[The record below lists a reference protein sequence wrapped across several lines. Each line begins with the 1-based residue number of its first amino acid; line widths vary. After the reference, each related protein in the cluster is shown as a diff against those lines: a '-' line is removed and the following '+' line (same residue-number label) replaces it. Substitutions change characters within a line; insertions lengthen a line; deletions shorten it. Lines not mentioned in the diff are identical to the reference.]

1 MTDEDKNKMKKKRNK
16 IRRIIKIKILVRVCV
31 GGEARVTDG
40 HKCGRS
46 GRQSGQQSAVGPS
59 RNYQKFLILT
69 SKKYIGP
76 SAIRRV

>member
-16 IRRIIKIKILVRVCV
+16 IRKIIKIKILVRVCG

-46 GRQSGQQSAVGPS
+46 GHQSGQ
-59 RNYQKFLILT
+59 
-69 SKKYIGP
+69 
-76 SAIRRV
+76 

>member
-16 IRRIIKIKILVRVCV
+16 IRKIIKIKILVRVCG

-46 GRQSGQQSAVGPS
+46 GRQSGRQSAVGEIE
-59 RNYQKFLILT
+59 K
-69 SKKYIGP
+69 
-76 SAIRRV
+76 